1 MKKIIK
7 VVHRYQVVSFFSLT
21 LFITFGISIP
31 CLFLLG
37 FNHPISNVIQFCF
50 VQLMLFSPVLSGII
64 ITTLTN
70 TDKKKSNNKQR
81 WVVFLITWVVAFII
95 SWQTRFRYDNFA
107 IEITNACIRA
117 MIPAFI
123 VSFIFSSNVKLTE
136 YLSTILRPRGKI
148 VWYLI
153 ALFTF
158 PVIHILGNSITWLI
172 DSTTNQTSDAEVI
185 DVIFKTAITFFSV
198 LFFSGG
204 LNEETGWRGFALPR
218 LQSRFC
224 PLLACIVIWV
234 FHVIWELPGDVIF
247 TGAAWPMISRL
258 VWMPS
263 WSILFVWVYNRTNG
277 SILAP
282 IIFHASMNSMNT
294 LSVLL
299 PPTDAGTIILVGFAF
314 FAIIFE
320 KMWKKLPNDHLAVY
334 QRV

>member
-1 MKKIIK
+1 
-7 VVHRYQVVSFFSLT
+7 
-21 LFITFGISIP
+21 
-31 CLFLLG
+31 
-37 FNHPISNVIQFCF
+37 
-50 VQLMLFSPVLSGII
+50 MLFSPVLSGII
-64 ITTLTN
+64 ITTLTS
-70 TDKKKSNNKQR
+70 TDKKKYSDKTQ
-81 WVVFLITWVVAFII
+81 WIVFLITWLVAFII

-107 IEITNACIRA
+107 VEITNAGLRA
-117 MIPAFI
+117 MIAAFI
-123 VSFIFSSNVKLTE
+123 VSFIFSRNVKLTE
-136 YLSTILRPRGKI
+136 YLSTILRARGNI
-148 VWYLI
+148 VWYLV

-172 DSTTNQTSDAEVI
+172 DSTANQANNTEFI
-185 DVIFKTAITFFSV
+185 DVIFRTVITFFSV

-224 PLLACIVIWV
+224 PLIACIIIWV
-234 FHVIWELPGDVIF
+234 FHLIWELPGDVIF

-294 LSVLL
+294 LSALL
-299 PPTDAGTIILVGFAF
+299 PPTDAGTIILVGFALF
-314 FAIIFE
+314 VIIFE
-320 KMWKKLPNDHLAVY
+320 KMWKKLPNEHLAVY
-334 QRV
+334 QKV